1 MPRPP
6 FDDSTADTI
15 LQSSDGFD
23 FHVHHAVIALA
34 SPFFKDLFSLP
45 QPEPKVPVIPVA
57 ESSSILERSSSS
69 RYRNTTSSSLP
80 LFCNGT
86 RKIIRARTQSPYT
99 RSHAATGGQNQPLAD
114 SGQTFAIYK
123 NPSLPTALD
132 LSAPS
137 LHLR

>member
-1 MPRPP
+1 P

-45 QPEPKVPVIPVA
+45 RPEPKVPVIPVA
-57 ESSSILERSSSS
+57 ESSSILERSSCS
-69 RYRNTTSSSLP
+69 RCRNTTSSSLP

-86 RKIIRARTQSPYT
+86 RRITVAVYAIACCYRRPESAQTAAR
-99 RSHAATGGQNQPLAD
+99 
-114 SGQTFAIYK
+114 
-123 NPSLPTALD
+123 
-132 LSAPS
+132 
-137 LHLR
+137 HLL